1 MWQGWGRCGQGIQE
15 SFRWEVVKVKQ
26 KPGMVTYTYNYN
38 SGNGG
43 RRIELEASLGYIPRN
58 LFGRIRKIEN

>member
-1 MWQGWGRCGQGIQE
+1 MASETEARYGGIHLKLQH
-15 SFRWEVVKVKQ
+15 
-26 KPGMVTYTYNYN
+26 

-58 LFGRIRKIEN
+58 LFGSVGKI

>member
-1 MWQGWGRCGQGIQE
+1 
-15 SFRWEVVKVKQ
+15 
-26 KPGMVTYTYNYN
+26 MVTYTCNYN